1 MPEKIKILYVDDEQI
16 NLKLF
21 IIGMRKN
28 YDVITA
34 ENGLIGL
41 EILAKNEDTKIV
53 VSDMRMPKMNGLEFI
68 KEAKRKYPNI
78 RFFILTGYEIS
89 EEIQKALN
97 SGLIISYFKKP
108 FVVTEIE
115 TSIKESL
122 QKN

>member
-68 KEAKRKYPNI
+68 KEAKRKYP
-78 RFFILTGYEIS
+78 
-89 EEIQKALN
+89 
-97 SGLIISYFKKP
+97 
-108 FVVTEIE
+108 
-115 TSIKESL
+115 
-122 QKN
+122 